1 MLETLG
7 ILKLR
12 RGFYYDIIEYNIF
25 SQEFIIFSKVKLLR
39 RLFCL
44 MWKMKGVNCE
54 RFHSGKVFHFT
65 NAFVTKNFRQIKGV
79 NKTNILVLC
88 KLLIHS
94 FHVDMPSHY
103 ENSLIRF
110 K

>member
-44 MWKMKGVNCE
+44 MWKWKGLIANI
-54 RFHSGKVFHFT
+54 FTSGKVFSFT
-65 NAFVTKNFRQIKGV
+65 NAFVTNFFFFCQIKGV
-79 NKTNILVLC
+79 NKTI
-88 KLLIHS
+88 I
-94 FHVDMPSHY
+94 FGFM
-103 ENSLIRF
+103 
-110 K
+110 